1 MSEID
6 TIVKEG
12 NSLSKTDIETKLSI
26 KRDILSIVSKMKDN
40 TFIMNLKM
48 FDWKQKIVSGE
59 ITMTDDPSQA
69 EWLLEPLCVY
79 CDDIEDSARHIAN
92 ELFRMKHS
100 YVKARN
106 DIYSDRLNVDVNFE
120 VAAIVIKTNPTIT
133 KHVDSVLLYGA
144 RLNFNGMLMV
154 PILLYE
160 YTTPKFN
167 YLAWKEN
174 LEIEPFLWKAQIDK
188 WNKHPDKVV
197 YSSHTSSHTTDIHKS
212 VLALIHRE
220 ADGSYIMTGYY
231 TYYLMCGAEN
241 GPYQGDYHVY
251 HEKPEDFIGRIRE
264 AHEVDVQEEEPIFYF
279 ERKAYRVYYN
289 KVLILTIYHFDYSMN
304 YIVYSGYKHVN
315 YHGVLLFLCLEM
327 LRSGKKGSDDIGYL
341 IKTRNNS
348 KSPKFEI
355 LQNVCVGPRTT
366 PQIEFKKKEWNHEL
380 NFFHRPNK
388 VEDDSDLKI

>member
-6 TIVKEG
+6 SIVKDG
-12 NSLSKTDIETKLSI
+12 RVFSKKEIQTKLSV

-69 EWLLEPLCVY
+69 EWLLEPLYVY
-79 CDDIEDSARHIAN
+79 CDDIEESARHIAD
-92 ELFRMKHS
+92 ELFRMKHP

-106 DIYSDRLNVDVNFE
+106 DIYPDRLNVDVNFE
-120 VAAIVIKTNPTIT
+120 VGVVVVKTNPIIT

-160 YTTPKFN
+160 YMTPKFN
-167 YLAWKEN
+167 YFAWKEN

-188 WNKHPDKVV
+188 WNKHPDKIV
-197 YSSHTSSHTTDIHKS
+197 YSPYAAISDIHKS
-212 VLALIHRE
+212 VLILIHKE
-220 ADGSYIMTGYY
+220 TDGSYIMTGYY
-231 TYYLMCGAEN
+231 TYHLMCGVEN

-251 HEKPEDFIGRIRE
+251 HEKPDDFIKKIRE

-279 ERKAYRVYYN
+279 EKKSYKIYYN
-289 KVLILTIYHFDYSMN
+289 NTLVLTIYHLDYEMN
-304 YIVYSGYKHVN
+304 YIMCGGYKHVN
-315 YHGVLLFLCLEM
+315 YHGVLLFLCLEI
-327 LRSGKKGSDDIGYL
+327 LKSGKKGADDIGYL
-341 IKTRNNS
+341 IKTKNHS

-355 LQNVCVGPRTT
+355 LQNVCVGPRTK
-366 PQIEFKKKEWNHEL
+366 PYIEFKKKDWNREL
-380 NFFHRPNK
+380 NFIHRPDK
-388 VEDDSDLKI
+388 IETDSDLKI